1 MWLLNRERQNRE
13 RQNRKLETQE
23 TRLQVK
29 LRYYLRGLGIGVIV
43 TALLMG
49 FVTRESLPLTDAEI
63 KARARALGMV
73 ESDSLKLSDIQQIDP
88 SKQNP
93 PGNGSTGSEPSE
105 SQNPPESTEPSDDGS
120 TDLKSP
126 ESSEP
131 PEPSEPLNPPDDG
144 SAGPEPSESQN
155 PPESSEPPET
165 QNPPESSQ
173 PAEQDSSEEPQT
185 VTFTVKSGY
194 SSDKVSKL
202 LKEAGL
208 VENAGEFDR
217 FLVNGGYANRI
228 SVGTYEIEV
237 GASMERIAKIITRS
251 K

>member
-1 MWLLNRERQNRE
+1 M
-13 RQNRKLETQE
+13 
-23 TRLQVK
+23 K

-49 FVTRESLPLTDAEI
+49 FVTREKLPLTDAEI

-73 ESDSLKLSDIQQIDP
+73 ESDSMKLSDIQQTNP
-88 SKQNP
+88 SKQDP
-93 PGNGSTGSEPSE
+93 PGNGSAGSAPSESSEPPEQEPSEDDNTGSEPSE
-105 SQNPPESTEPSDDGS
+105 SS
-120 TDLKSP
+120 
-126 ESSEP
+126 
-131 PEPSEPLNPPDDG
+131 EPSEQEPSEDG
-144 SAGPEPSESQN
+144 SAGSA
-155 PPESSEPPET
+155 PPESSEPPE
-165 QNPPESSQ
+165 QEPSEDGSAGSEPPESQNPSE
-173 PAEQDSSEEPQT
+173 PDPSESAELQT
-185 VTFTVKSGY
+185 VTFIVKSGY
-194 SSDKVSKL
+194 SSDRVSKL

-217 FLVNGGYANRI
+217 FLVKEGYANRI

>member
-1 MWLLNRERQNRE
+1 M
-13 RQNRKLETQE
+13 
-23 TRLQVK
+23 K
-29 LRYYLRGLGIGVIV
+29 LRFYLRGLGIGVIV

-49 FVTRESLPLTDAEI
+49 FVTREKLPLTDAEI

-73 ESDSLKLSDIQQIDP
+73 ESDSMKLSDIQQTDP
-88 SKQNP
+88 SKQDP
-93 PGNGSTGSEPSE
+93 PGNGSAGSEPSE
-105 SQNPPESTEPSDDGS
+105 SSEA
-120 TDLKSP
+120 P

-131 PEPSEPLNPPDDG
+131 SEQEPSEDE
-144 SAGPEPSESQN
+144 SAGSE
-155 PPESSEPPET
+155 PPESSEPSEQEPSE
-165 QNPPESSQ
+165 QEPSAES
-173 PAEQDSSEEPQT
+173 QT
-185 VTFTVKSGY
+185 ITFTVKSGY
-194 SSDKVSKL
+194 SSDRVSKL

-217 FLVNGGYANRI
+217 FLVKEGYANRI

>member
-1 MWLLNRERQNRE
+1 M
-13 RQNRKLETQE
+13 
-23 TRLQVK
+23 K

-49 FVTRESLPLTDAEI
+49 FITRERLPLTDAEI

-73 ESDSLKLSDIQQIDP
+73 ESDSMKLSDIQQTNP
-88 SKQNP
+88 SNQNP
-93 PGNGSTGSEPSE
+93 PGSGSAGSKP
-105 SQNPPESTEPSDDGS
+105 T
-120 TDLKSP
+120 

-131 PEPSEPLNPPDDG
+131 PESSEPSEQEPPEQEPPEDG
-144 SAGPEPSESQN
+144 SAGSEPT
-155 PPESSEPPET
+155 ESSEPPE
-165 QNPPESSQ
+165 QE
-173 PAEQDSSEEPQT
+173 SSEEPQT

-208 VENAGEFDR
+208 VEDAGEFDR
-217 FLVNGGYANRI
+217 FLVKGGYATRI

>member
-1 MWLLNRERQNRE
+1 M
-13 RQNRKLETQE
+13 
-23 TRLQVK
+23 K

-49 FVTRESLPLTDAEI
+49 FVTREKLPLTDAEI

-73 ESDSLKLSDIQQIDP
+73 ESDSMKLSDIQQTDP
-88 SKQNP
+88 SKQDP
-93 PGNGSTGSEPSE
+93 PGNGSAGSEPSE
-105 SQNPPESTEPSDDGS
+105 SSEPPEQEPSEDGNAGS
-120 TDLKSP
+120 EP
-126 ESSEP
+126 QESSEP
-131 PEPSEPLNPPDDG
+131 LEDG
-144 SAGPEPSESQN
+144 NAGSG
-155 PPESSEPPET
+155 PPESSEPPDQE
-165 QNPPESSQ
+165 P
-173 PAEQDSSEEPQT
+173 SEEPQT

-217 FLVNGGYANRI
+217 FLVKGGYANRI

>member
-1 MWLLNRERQNRE
+1 M
-13 RQNRKLETQE
+13 
-23 TRLQVK
+23 K

-49 FVTRESLPLTDAEI
+49 FVTRERLPLTDAEI

-73 ESDSLKLSDIQQIDP
+73 ESDSMKLSDIQQTDP

-93 PGNGSTGSEPSE
+93 PGNGSAGSEPSE
-105 SQNPPESTEPSDDGS
+105 SSEPLEQEPTEDGSASAEPPESSEPSEQAPPEGS
-120 TDLKSP
+120 SAGSEPQESSELP

-131 PEPSEPLNPPDDG
+131 PEQE
-144 SAGPEPSESQN
+144 
-155 PPESSEPPET
+155 
-165 QNPPESSQ
+165 
-173 PAEQDSSEEPQT
+173 PAEETET
-185 VTFTVKSGY
+185 VTFIVKSGY

-208 VENAGEFDR
+208 VENAGDFDR
-217 FLVNGGYANRI
+217 FLVKGGYANRI

-251 K
+251 R

>member
-1 MWLLNRERQNRE
+1 M
-13 RQNRKLETQE
+13 
-23 TRLQVK
+23 K

-49 FVTRESLPLTDAEI
+49 FVTREKLPLTDAEI

-73 ESDSLKLSDIQQIDP
+73 ESDSMKLSDIQQTNP
-88 SKQNP
+88 SKQDP
-93 PGNGSTGSEPSE
+93 PGNGSAGSAPSESSEPPEQEPSEDDNTGSEPSE
-105 SQNPPESTEPSDDGS
+105 QGPSEEGNTGSELPET
-120 TDLKSP
+120 
-126 ESSEP
+126 SEP
-131 PEPSEPLNPPDDG
+131 PEQEPSEDG
-144 SAGPEPSESQN
+144 SAGSEPPESQN
-155 PPESSEPPET
+155 PSEPDPS
-165 QNPPESSQ
+165 ES
-173 PAEQDSSEEPQT
+173 AELQT
-185 VTFTVKSGY
+185 VTFIVKSGY
-194 SSDKVSKL
+194 SSDRVSKL

-217 FLVNGGYANRI
+217 FLVKEGYANRI

>member
-1 MWLLNRERQNRE
+1 M
-13 RQNRKLETQE
+13 
-23 TRLQVK
+23 K

-93 PGNGSTGSEPSE
+93 PGNGSAGSEPSE
-105 SQNPPESTEPSDDGS
+105 SLNPPESSEPPDDGS

-144 SAGPEPSESQN
+144 SAGSN
-155 PPESSEPPET
+155 PPESSEPPGQDASEDGSAGL
-165 QNPPESSQ
+165 NPPESSQ

>member
-1 MWLLNRERQNRE
+1 M
-13 RQNRKLETQE
+13 
-23 TRLQVK
+23 K

-49 FVTRESLPLTDAEI
+49 FVTREKLPLTDAEI

-73 ESDSLKLSDIQQIDP
+73 ESDSMKLSDIQQTNP
-88 SKQNP
+88 SKQDP
-93 PGNGSTGSEPSE
+93 PGNGSTGSAPPESSESPEQEPSGDGSAVSEPSE
-105 SQNPPESTEPSDDGS
+105 SS
-120 TDLKSP
+120 
-126 ESSEP
+126 
-131 PEPSEPLNPPDDG
+131 EPSEDG
-144 SAGPEPSESQN
+144 SAGSA
-155 PPESSEPPET
+155 PPESSEPPE
-165 QNPPESSQ
+165 QEPSEDESAGSEPPESQNPSE
-173 PAEQDSSEEPQT
+173 PDPSESAELQT
-185 VTFTVKSGY
+185 VTFIVQSGY

-217 FLVNGGYANRI
+217 FLVKGGYANRI

>member
-1 MWLLNRERQNRE
+1 M
-13 RQNRKLETQE
+13 
-23 TRLQVK
+23 K

-49 FVTRESLPLTDAEI
+49 FVTRERLPLTDAEI

-93 PGNGSTGSEPSE
+93 PGNGSAGSEPRE
-105 SQNPPESTEPSDDGS
+105 SQNPPDDGS
-120 TDLKSP
+120 TDSKSP

-131 PEPSEPLNPPDDG
+131 PEQDASEDGSAGSNPSESLNPPDDG
-144 SAGPEPSESQN
+144 SSGS
-155 PPESSEPPET
+155 
-165 QNPPESSQ
+165 NPPESSQ
-173 PAEQDSSEEPQT
+173 PSGQDASEETQT

-208 VENAGEFDR
+208 VEDAGEFDR

>member
-1 MWLLNRERQNRE
+1 M
-13 RQNRKLETQE
+13 
-23 TRLQVK
+23 K

-49 FVTRESLPLTDAEI
+49 FVTREKLPLTDAEI

-73 ESDSLKLSDIQQIDP
+73 ESDSMKLSDIQQTDSSKQDP
-88 SKQNP
+88 S
-93 PGNGSTGSEPSE
+93 GNGSTGSEPSE
-105 SQNPPESTEPSDDGS
+105 
-120 TDLKSP
+120 
-126 ESSEP
+126 
-131 PEPSEPLNPPDDG
+131 
-144 SAGPEPSESQN
+144 
-155 PPESSEPPET
+155 PPESSEPSEPSEFSE
-165 QNPPESSQ
+165 PPEASEFSEL
-173 PAEQDSSEEPQT
+173 PEPSEPSEASEPPEQEPSEEPRT

-228 SVGTYEIEV
+228 SVGTYEIEA
-237 GASMERIAKIITRS
+237 GASMEQIAKIITRS

>member
-1 MWLLNRERQNRE
+1 M
-13 RQNRKLETQE
+13 
-23 TRLQVK
+23 K

-93 PGNGSTGSEPSE
+93 PGNGSAGSEPSE
-105 SQNPPESTEPSDDGS
+105 TQNP
-120 TDLKSP
+120 P

-131 PEPSEPLNPPDDG
+131 PESQNLPESSEPSETQNLPESSEPPETLK
-144 SAGPEPSESQN
+144 PPESQN
-155 PPESSEPPET
+155 PPESSEPPGQDASEDGSAGL
-165 QNPPESSQ
+165 NPPESSQ
-173 PAEQDSSEEPQT
+173 PSGQDASEEPQT

-251 K
+251 R

>member
-1 MWLLNRERQNRE
+1 M
-13 RQNRKLETQE
+13 
-23 TRLQVK
+23 K

-93 PGNGSTGSEPSE
+93 PGNGSAGS
-105 SQNPPESTEPSDDGS
+105 
-120 TDLKSP
+120 
-126 ESSEP
+126 
-131 PEPSEPLNPPDDG
+131 
-144 SAGPEPSESQN
+144 EPSESQN
-155 PPESSEPPET
+155 PPESSEPPESQNLPESSEPSET
-165 QNPPESSQ
+165 LKPPESSEPPESQNPPESSQ
-173 PAEQDSSEEPQT
+173 PSGQDASEEPQT

-251 K
+251 R

>member
-1 MWLLNRERQNRE
+1 M
-13 RQNRKLETQE
+13 
-23 TRLQVK
+23 K

-49 FVTRESLPLTDAEI
+49 FVTREKLPLTDAEI

-73 ESDSLKLSDIQQIDP
+73 ESDSMKLSDIQQTDP

-93 PGNGSTGSEPSE
+93 PGNGSAGSEPSE
-105 SQNPPESTEPSDDGS
+105 SSEPSEQDYPEDGS
-120 TDLKSP
+120 TG
-126 ESSEP
+126 SEP
-131 PEPSEPLNPPDDG
+131 PESLN
-144 SAGPEPSESQN
+144 SSGPEPSEAA
-155 PPESSEPPET
+155 ES
-165 QNPPESSQ
+165 
-173 PAEQDSSEEPQT
+173 QT

-208 VENAGEFDR
+208 VENAGDFDR
-217 FLVNGGYANRI
+217 FLVKEGYANRI